1 MPKIRVSCRSTKIE
15 KTSKFILLERSKT
28 NDRLKHTVRGFM
40 RLQYHKSLKTPKC
53 TNILVYR

>member
-40 RLQYHKSLKTPKC
+40 RLQYHKSLKTPK
-53 TNILVYR
+53 